1 VLKKILESRKKS
13 EKQNRLC
20 MFADCR
26 EKAIK
31 SHVLQKNGVLREISE
46 KNHLVQPLPPSPF
59 ETAKKGIFDFRKI
72 GVNDVYTFKGFCS
85 EHDNGIFQPIESN
98 ENLDFTDSN
107 QQALFSYRGLC
118 QEIRRKEISV
128 EWLNDLMKLCP
139 IETIYMM
146 QSSLNGYKHGIENL
160 TFFKKELEKAIKNDD
175 YSSFEFKTIKIP
187 RLELCVS
194 VPLNIKTSADQKLD
208 IPYTTSFVNVFPKGD
223 FTYVIG
229 GFHKDYKCSWTQK
242 FITKMRSSKKDK
254 IFKEL
259 SDLVTMRLEFWAMSP
274 KLFRQIPATD
284 VEKYKQLFTQ
294 NVFNHDAELR
304 TELNLFKNA

>member
-1 VLKKILESRKKS
+1 MKS
-13 EKQNRLC
+13 C
-20 MFADCR
+20 
-26 EKAIK
+26 
-31 SHVLQKNGVLREISE
+31 
-46 KNHLVQPLPPSPF
+46 
-59 ETAKKGIFDFRKI
+59 T
-72 GVNDVYTFKGFCS
+72 
-85 EHDNGIFQPIESN
+85 
-98 ENLDFTDSN
+98 
-107 QQALFSYRGLC
+107 
-118 QEIRRKEISV
+118 
-128 EWLNDLMKLCP
+128 

-160 TFFKKELEKAIKNDD
+160 TFFKKELEKAMKNDD

-208 IPYTTSFVNVFPKGD
+208 IPYTTSFVNVFPKGA

-229 GFHKDYKCSWTQK
+229 GFHKDYKCSWTQEL
-242 FITKMRSSKKDK
+242 ITKMRSSKKDK

-284 VEKYKQLFTQ
+284 VEKYKKLFTQ
-294 NVFNHDAELR
+294 NVFNHDAELK
-304 TELNLFKNA
+304 TELNIFKNA